1 MGRNIAFGN
10 FLGKASIPM
19 LTLHSS
25 LNIIF
30 THYVRRYNSTFLTSS
45 AVFLSELFKFLLCFG
60 ILAVQHQSKI
70 FDHLEIHFRR
80 SQLGKLIIPAALF
93 TLQNNLFYMANT
105 NLDSITYQITY
116 QFKIVTTAFFSY
128 VILAKHFSKTQVFS
142 LAVLLFGIVLIQIED
157 SAADLFSGK
166 AKDNQLIGFGQVIVA
181 SISSGFTNVYLEKI
195 YKSSD
200 DTLLIKNLQLSLL
213 SIPISIGNI
222 LIQDGATVSQR
233 GLFYAYDV
241 PVLTLVLFNAL
252 GGLIISLVLKHH
264 DNITKIFST
273 SVSII
278 LTFVLSVY
286 LFDKRV
292 NEYFM
297 FGLIHVFVSIYL
309 YYF

>member
-1 MGRNIAFGN
+1 MGQNTALVN
-10 FLGKASIPM
+10 VLGKVSIPM

-25 LNIIF
+25 LNIIL
-30 THYVRRYNSTFLTSS
+30 THYVRRYNSSFLTSS
-45 AVFLSELFKFLLCFG
+45 AVFISEVFKFVLCLA
-60 ILAVQHQSKI
+60 ILAGQQQSKI
-70 FDHLEIHFRR
+70 FAHLEIHFRR
-80 SQLGKLIIPAALF
+80 SQLGKLFIPAVLF

-128 VILAKHFSKTQVFS
+128 VILAKHFSKTQIFS
-142 LAVLLFGIVLIQIED
+142 LAVLLFGIVLIQID
-157 SAADLFSGK
+157 VSAADLYGGRTNN
-166 AKDNQLIGFGQVIVA
+166 NQLLGFGQVIVA
-181 SISSGFTNVYLEKI
+181 SITSGFTNVYLEKI

-222 LIQDGATVSQR
+222 LIQDGSTVRER
-233 GLFYAYDV
+233 GLFYAYDF

-286 LFDKRV
+286 LFDKRI
-292 NEYFM
+292 NEYFTL
-297 FGLIHVFVSIYL
+297 GLIHVFVSIYL